1 MFLEEWIHNRIRQEA
16 KENPECRQYLAKGDL
31 KNITSK
37 VIEDFQLFKLRKT
50 LNYACQES
58 VFYRELFREHG
69 INPSDVKCLA
79 DLPKLPFT
87 TPANLAEVPYKILSV
102 SLTRV
107 GRVFTRV
114 TSGTSGQPKKV
125 FFTGNDLEI
134 ITDGMAAIMNT
145 ALSSAGLASRGCVVQ
160 IFLANGTSM
169 SQVSL
174 VARGVEKMG
183 GLPIAGDITA
193 DVDEQ
198 IEAIERAKPAMLMGS
213 ASRIYR
219 ITQEARQ
226 CHNLANIGVNIIFI
240 TSEYLP
246 LSMRRNLEAFWEA
259 EVYHHYGMTE
269 AGLAMAIEC
278 QAHDGFHFNEA
289 DFLFEV
295 VDPAT
300 GEVLKEGEEGELVF
314 TTLSREGMP
323 LIRYRTGDISR
334 LVRDPCKCGAFT
346 LGRIGTITKRVS
358 SVAEIGEGKQIY
370 PALFDDVLCAFPNLT
385 DYRVHLAKDGDKDCL
400 ICKVEL
406 TKKEAKLEGKLAQA
420 ILNIAPIRE
429 SVEAGWLTRPRVEF
443 AEPGE
448 IKRAGRVKQ
457 RIVDNRY
464 PA

>member
-1 MFLEEWIHNRIRQEA
+1 MFLEEWIHNKIRQEV
-16 KENPECRQYLAKGDL
+16 KENPKCRQYIAKRDF
-31 KNITSK
+31 KSITSK

-50 LNYACQES
+50 LNHACQES
-58 VFYRELFREHG
+58 VFYQELFRKHG
-69 INPSDVKCLA
+69 INPGDVKSLS
-79 DLPKLPFT
+79 DLSKIPFT
-87 TPANLAEVPYKILSV
+87 TPANLAEVPYKLLSV
-102 SLTRV
+102 PLTKI

-145 ALSSAGLASRGCVVQ
+145 ALSSSGLAARGCVIQ
-160 IFLANGTSM
+160 IFLANGTPM

-183 GLPIAGDITA
+183 ALPVAGDITA
-193 DVDEQ
+193 DTEEQ
-198 IEAIERAKPAMLMGS
+198 IEAIKIARPVMLMGS

-226 CHNLANIGVNIIFI
+226 SHDLAKIGVKIIFI
-240 TSEYLP
+240 TSEYLSP
-246 LSMRRNLEAFWEA
+246 SMRENLGDFWKA

-269 AGLAMAIEC
+269 TGLAAAIEC

-334 LVRDPCKCGAFT
+334 LIGDPCKCGAST
-346 LGRIGTITKRVS
+346 LGRIGAITKRLGS
-358 SVAEIGEGKQIY
+358 MARIGEGNWIY
-370 PALFDDVLCAFPNLT
+370 PALFDDVLYAFPILI
-385 DYRVHLAKDGDKDCL
+385 DYRVFLAKEGDKDCL
-400 ICKVEL
+400 TCKVEL
-406 TKKEAKLEGKLAQA
+406 TKKEAKLEEKLTEA
-420 ILNIAPIRE
+420 ILNIGPIRE
-429 SVEAGWLTRPRVEF
+429 SIEANLLTQPRIGFVEL
-443 AEPGE
+443 GE
-448 IKRAGRVKQ
+448 IKRAGRTKQ
-457 RIVDNRY
+457 RITDNR
-464 PA
+464 